1 MGKLLRKAAELVG
14 VAIFLTM
21 FGTFV
26 VQVFMRY
33 VLNRPLGWTDELS
46 LVMYVWAIFWAA
58 ALMIS
63 DREHVALD
71 LVYVALPDRGKW
83 VFAVLGTLLLAGL
96 FVAAVPATA
105 DYVRFMARERTPVLG
120 LRFDLVFAPFLLFLV
135 AVALRSLARLRRL
148 LGTRWREEL

>member
-58 ALMIS
+58 ALMTS

-71 LVYVALPDRGKW
+71 VVYVTLPDRGKR

-96 FVAAVPATA
+96 FVVAIPATA
-105 DYVRFMARERTPVLG
+105 AYVRFMARERTSVLG
-120 LRFDLVFAPFLLFLV
+120 LRFDLVFAPFLVFLV
-135 AVALRSLARLRRL
+135 AVVLRSLARLRRL
-148 LGTRWREEL
+148 LGTGWREEL